1 MEGRRKYGDAER
13 VILASNKFFSHT
25 MDDVRVR
32 FPDPSPLPPMVG
44 GEDGRRRRRRRRAA
58 VAVGIFRI
66 QH

>member
-1 MEGRRKYGDAER
+1 
-13 VILASNKFFSHT
+13 

-32 FPDPSPLPPMVG
+32 FPDPSPPSGWKEG
-44 GEDGRRRRRRRRAA
+44 GEDGRRRRRRRAA